1 MAYKVEFSDFFLEDK
16 KFSGLF
22 IFFCNL
28 FTNLWK
34 YINVRYLIKE
44 KKMNKENTI
53 KDYLISGK
61 LNMEKLVKDFYNYIL
76 AIIKNTADL
85 SKEDEEE
92 LISDVFF
99 IIWKNQ
105 KSLKVDEKFSPYIAG
120 ITRNIV
126 YKKYKE
132 NLKQRNI
139 EEIKENTIPVDRFEH
154 DIEISDT
161 NNFILEQLKILGEEE
176 YEIFTKYYYEEKKIK
191 QIAKEL
197 NLSTSNV
204 KTKLHRTREKL
215 KKILKIGG
223 F

>member
-1 MAYKVEFSDFFLEDK
+1 
-16 KFSGLF
+16 
-22 IFFCNL
+22 
-28 FTNLWK
+28 
-34 YINVRYLIKE
+34 
-44 KKMNKENTI
+44 MNKENTI

-139 EEIKENTIPVDRFEH
+139 EEIKENTIPVDRLEDDINDVRSYIEAKDKEEAIKSTKTLNKTISEIIDKQKFTFEH
-154 DIEISDT
+154 VI
-161 NNFILEQLKILGEEE
+161 
-176 YEIFTKYYYEEKKIK
+176 
-191 QIAKEL
+191 
-197 NLSTSNV
+197 
-204 KTKLHRTREKL
+204 
-215 KKILKIGG
+215 
-223 F
+223 

>member
-1 MAYKVEFSDFFLEDK
+1 
-16 KFSGLF
+16 
-22 IFFCNL
+22 
-28 FTNLWK
+28 
-34 YINVRYLIKE
+34 
-44 KKMNKENTI
+44 MNKENII
-53 KDYLISGK
+53 KDYFINGK
-61 LNMEKLVKDFYNYIL
+61 LDMETLVRDFYNYIL
-76 AIIKNTADL
+76 KVIQNTAIL

-105 KSLKVDEKFSPYIAG
+105 KSLKVEEKFSPYIAG

-132 NLKQRNI
+132 NLKQKNF
-139 EEIKENTIPVDRFEH
+139 EEIDENTIYINKLNE
-154 DIEISDT
+154 DIEAIDT
-161 NNFILEQLKILGEEE
+161 NNFILEQLKLLGHEE

-215 KKILKIGG
+215 KKILRIGG

>member
-1 MAYKVEFSDFFLEDK
+1 
-16 KFSGLF
+16 
-22 IFFCNL
+22 
-28 FTNLWK
+28 
-34 YINVRYLIKE
+34 
-44 KKMNKENTI
+44 MNKENTI

-139 EEIKENTIPVDRFEH
+139 EEIKENTIPVDRLED

-161 NNFILEQLKILGEEE
+161 NNFILEQLKILG
-176 YEIFTKYYYEEKKIK
+176 
-191 QIAKEL
+191 
-197 NLSTSNV
+197 
-204 KTKLHRTREKL
+204 
-215 KKILKIGG
+215 
-223 F
+223 